1 MRNPIPSFFI
11 VHPSLTLGRRPSFF
25 IFHCSLIIAVSFII
39 TSCTKATVP
48 KTAKLT
54 GRIVLVNDTGDTAFD
69 PIDFSGA
76 IVSIFNIADIDTT
89 ILRINQEYPHIGV
102 QINQE
107 TEFDH
112 RLQTPLSIV
121 ASDVDGNYVFEEIS
135 PGTYNLVARKDEWG
149 TATVFR
155 LHLAGDT
162 EFPDILLYPQ
172 RILPNYWDSEFTCYA
187 GREYY
192 SDIDII
198 FGQASNLTM
207 ETGTKIVLG
216 SGASLSIYGNVSVDK
231 SNGSSFVS
239 FDSISNEPFNGL
251 IINNNTHDY
260 DLSNILIRNSDNGL
274 RISVNALTLE
284 DSYFKTRYHSVNVL
298 YAGSISIENCLFIGN
313 ESDHQIQNSGLYV
326 FNSNIGLTRS
336 VFVNNI
342 MGFECRTFCK
352 GVVTDCYF
360 ANNGTAIQ
368 AVFDCDLQVSYSTFM
383 RNQIGVSNASRS
395 KASINYCDF
404 ADKIGIYNYTYQGF
418 TSDGGDTFFVA
429 RNNNLLCTEYAV
441 KSKAVSYVITGE
453 HVISTATNNYWGTSN
468 PSHVDALIWDSHDE
482 DPNMY
487 LYEHYTSLVEYL
499 PIHNNRVAG
508 AGVRTN

>member
-1 MRNPIPSFFI
+1 MM
-11 VHPSLTLGRRPSFF
+11 
-25 IFHCSLIIAVSFII
+25 
-39 TSCTKATVP
+39 SCTKSTSP
-48 KTAKLT
+48 KTGSLS
-54 GRIVLVNDTGDTAFD
+54 GRVILVNDTGDPSLD
-69 PIDFSGA
+69 PVDFSGVTVA
-76 IVSIFNIADIDTT
+76 LYELAVLDTT
-89 ILRINQEYPHIGV
+89 IVRINQEYPQIGV

-112 RLQTPLSIV
+112 RLQTPLSTV
-121 ASDVDGNYVFEEIS
+121 ASDADGNYVFEEIS
-135 PGTYNLVARKDEWG
+135 PGTYNLVARKDGWG
-149 TATVFR
+149 DSIEFR
-155 LHLAGDT
+155 VDINSDT
-162 EFPDILLYPQ
+162 EMHDVLLYPQ
-172 RILPNYWDSEFTCYA
+172 RIIPTYWDSEYTFIA
-187 GREYY
+187 SRVYY
-192 SDIDII
+192 SNEDVV
-198 FGQASNLTM
+198 FGQASNINL
-207 ETGTKIVLG
+207 EPGTRINLG
-216 SGASLSIYGNVSVDK
+216 PGIKLSFYGHLSIGQ
-231 SNGSSFVS
+231 SSSDSFIK
-239 FDSISNEPFNGL
+239 FDSNSDEPFSEI

-298 YAGSISIENCLFIGN
+298 DAGSISIENCLFIGN

-383 RNQIGVSNASRS
+383 SNQIGVSNASRS

-453 HVISTATNNYWGTSN
+453 HVISTATNDYWGTSN